1 MPKQER
7 KSTSVRL
14 TPEAV
19 RLIEALAGELGVNQ
33 SAVIELAVRCLA
45 KAEKIGP
52 VSGREGGR

>member
-19 RLIEALAGELGVNQ
+19 RLIEALAVRMGVNQ

-45 KAEKIGP
+45 KAERIGTAD
-52 VSGREGGR
+52 REGGR